1 MKFNLKYLYRVVY
14 KDGSVY
20 NQNIEDRSVTEPDKS
35 CFADV
40 KLDQVRYFG
49 LSSGFNSYILDLD
62 DGSFNING
70 SDKFYLSTE
79 QLTDFK
85 LVHYRQV
92 TLELTTEARLA
103 SINFILGYEARNSAG
118 ELVEKHIIIK

>member
-1 MKFNLKYLYRVVY
+1 MMKFNLKYLYRVVY

-62 DGSFNING
+62 DGS
-70 SDKFYLSTE
+70 LT
-79 QLTDFK
+79 LTD
-85 LVHYRQV
+85 R
-92 TLELTTEARLA
+92 T
-103 SINFILGYEARNSAG
+103 SFICQLSNS
-118 ELVEKHIIIK
+118 LILS